1 VSLVAE
7 PTEVSR
13 VLAQAL
19 DDGLSVPGEIVRT
32 AIYDRIEKS
41 YGLKREDIPEKLEVF
56 HRALEDLMGESA
68 KVMEKLIAKKLCSHL
83 GLDFAHHDGWTL
95 VEYVNHAR
103 EVKRDDS
110 RSES

>member
-19 DDGLSVPGEIVRT
+19 DDGLSVPGEIVRP

-56 HRALEDLMGESA
+56 HRALEGLMGESA

-83 GLDFAHHDGWTL
+83 GLDFAHHDGWAL

>member
-1 VSLVAE
+1 VAE
-7 PTEVSR
+7 PTEVNR
-13 VLAQAL
+13 VLAQAV

-41 YGLKREDIPEKLEVF
+41 YGLKREDIPEKLEAF
-56 HRALEDLMGESA
+56 HRALEDLLGESA
-68 KVMEKLIAKKLCSHL
+68 KVMENMIAKKLYSHL
-83 GLDFAHHDGWTL
+83 RLDFALRDGWTL

-103 EVKRDDS
+103 EVKRDGS

>member
-7 PTEVSR
+7 PTEVNR

-41 YGLKREDIPEKLEVF
+41 YGLKREDIPEKLEAF
-56 HRALEDLMGESA
+56 HRALKDLLAESA
-68 KVMEKLIAKKLCSHL
+68 KVMEKLIAKNLYRRL
-83 GLDFAHHDGWTL
+83 GLNFTEHANWSIVD
-95 VEYVNHAR
+95 YVNHAR
-103 EVKRDDS
+103 GEKRDA
-110 RSES
+110 